1 MSATV
6 HNTLINKIDYSN
18 IPNHVA
24 IIMDGNGRWARKL
37 NKERFFGHNTGVN
50 SVRESLDISIELGI
64 KTLTLYA
71 FSIENW
77 KRPKNEVNA
86 LMSLLSNTI
95 EKELTNIQ
103 ENNIKLNVIGNLDLL
118 PKNTRVKLLNGV
130 EKTKKNDGL
139 NLNLAVSYGAKQEMI
154 RAVKLISDK
163 VKKNI
168 ISQENIDE
176 DTINEHLYTRNSKNV
191 DLLIRT
197 GGEYRISN
205 FLLWQISYAELNF
218 QDVLWPDFK
227 KKHFLNAIIDYQK
240 RTRRFGKIE
249 A

>member
-6 HNTLINKIDYSN
+6 HNTLIDKIDYSN

-37 NKERFFGHNTGVN
+37 NKERFFGHNTGIN

-64 KTLTLYA
+64 ETLTLYA

-77 KRPKNEVNA
+77 NRPKNEVNA
-86 LMSLLSNTI
+86 LMSLLSNAI
-95 EKELTNIQ
+95 EKELPNIQ
-103 ENNIKLNVIGNLDLL
+103 ENNINLNVIGNLDLL
-118 PKNTRVKLLNGV
+118 PKNTRDKLLNGV
-130 EKTKKNDGL
+130 EKTNNNNGL
-139 NLNLAVSYGAKQEMI
+139 NLNLAVSYGAKQEII
-154 RAVKLISDK
+154 RATKLISNK

-176 DTINEHLYTRNSKNV
+176 NTINDHLYTCNSKNV

-197 GGEYRISN
+197 GGEFRLSN

-227 KKHFLNAIIDYQK
+227 KEHFLKAIIDYQK
-240 RTRRFGKIE
+240 RTRRFGKVKL
-249 A
+249 